1 MKTKMVKDLMVPLS
15 EYATV
20 PEGATLADTVAA
32 LKKSQAEFDQ
42 TKYRHRAVLVYDKNN
57 DIVGKVSMASLL
69 KGLEPKYDDMLSNN
83 RPMHLGFTRNFQ
95 KTMIDQLRLWEAP
108 LTHICEKAT
117 QIKVDALMTPPD
129 EGEYI
134 EIDATLDEAIH
145 QFILNRHHQSLLV
158 TKDQKVVGTLRLT
171 DVFEVVTDAV
181 TDCVLTEQHGTT

>member
-20 PEGATLADTVAA
+20 LEGTTLADTVAA

-42 TKYRHRAVLVYDKNN
+42 TKYRHRAVLVYDENN
-57 DIVGKVSMASLL
+57 DIVGKVSMVSLL

-83 RPMHLGFTRNFQ
+83 SHMHFGFTRNFQ
-95 KTMIDQLRLWEAP
+95 KTMIEQLKLWEAP

-129 EGEYI
+129 KGEYI

-145 QFILNRHHQSLLV
+145 QFILNRHQSLLV
-158 TKDQKVVGTLRLT
+158 TEDQKVVGTLRLT

-181 TDCVLTEQHGTT
+181 TECKV